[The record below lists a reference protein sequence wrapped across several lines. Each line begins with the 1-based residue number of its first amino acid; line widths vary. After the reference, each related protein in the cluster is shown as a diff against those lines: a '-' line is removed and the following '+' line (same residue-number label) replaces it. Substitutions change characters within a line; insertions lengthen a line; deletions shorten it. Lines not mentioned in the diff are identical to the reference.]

1 MSEVKREKHRQK
13 RKDVLIEEEANPC
26 IVTEH
31 VETPCSRLFYHK
43 VSWISS
49 DLITYIA
56 DVPRHREESVSEGQ
70 DIKSSASLSFAVLT
84 TFGLLNLVTAV
95 PTTPLNSPVHERDT
109 PTTRF
114 SFAKWVDDIIVNPKT
129 ALTSEQAWQA
139 YLDSTLNGTSVAS
152 TTATEDHGLGEV
164 DKRWDA
170 AVTCNGTPVPPART
184 EYAVACINYL
194 AKLGPRACSADPLSS
209 FCKADQWAEITGTT
223 CNPGTSNC
231 ESWSSCQEVARTAG
245 LIMDTCTYSV
255 GSELYIQG
263 QRMNYA
269 FDKNPKANMMVW
281 VRTVTQF
288 VEPHCGYVGP

>member
-70 DIKSSASLSFAVLT
+70 DIKRCVVKWSLPEHASRTGYLEVYKGRVLETLKYYQLILSTRLHSFSQSHLTQSATTYLARIISSASLSFAVLT

-170 AVTCNGTPVPPART
+170 AVTCNGTPVPPAR
-184 EYAVACINYL
+184 V
-194 AKLGPRACSADPLSS
+194 S
-209 FCKADQWAEITGTT
+209 
-223 CNPGTSNC
+223 
-231 ESWSSCQEVARTAG
+231 
-245 LIMDTCTYSV
+245 
-255 GSELYIQG
+255 
-263 QRMNYA
+263 
-269 FDKNPKANMMVW
+269 
-281 VRTVTQF
+281 
-288 VEPHCGYVGP
+288 